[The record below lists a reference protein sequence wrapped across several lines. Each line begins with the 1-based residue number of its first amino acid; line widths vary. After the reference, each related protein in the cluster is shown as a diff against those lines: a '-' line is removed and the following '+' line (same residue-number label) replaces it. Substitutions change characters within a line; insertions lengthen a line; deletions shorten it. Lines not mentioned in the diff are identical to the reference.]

1 MKDNRH
7 GREEEEVTM
16 VTGTRGRTFGSDG
29 SIADVF
35 TSQVLLNRIENAS
48 ELFIE
53 STVQGVLKRPKSIS
67 GPKKKYF
74 LRHGAEQVKLFYQ
87 SISLH

>member
-1 MKDNRH
+1 MKIPKTFLEIGVIFEKVKGIKNFYL
-7 GREEEEVTM
+7 
-16 VTGTRGRTFGSDG
+16 GRTFGSDG

-53 STVQGVLKRPKSIS
+53 STVQVIIGILIK
-67 GPKKKYF
+67 
-74 LRHGAEQVKLFYQ
+74 
-87 SISLH
+87 